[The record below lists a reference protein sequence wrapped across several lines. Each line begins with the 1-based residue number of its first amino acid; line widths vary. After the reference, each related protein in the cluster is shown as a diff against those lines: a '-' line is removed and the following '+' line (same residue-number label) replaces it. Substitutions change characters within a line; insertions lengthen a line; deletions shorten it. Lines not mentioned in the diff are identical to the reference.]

1 MARDEKKVPE
11 TLGLRQLNQLLTG
24 RNQKQLA
31 AETDIAQSII
41 SDIVNQKRLP
51 SLQQALTLAKLGIE
65 PNAWEESAD
74 QGAA

>member
-11 TLGLRQLNQLLTG
+11 TLGLAKLNQLLTG

-31 AETDIAQSII
+31 ADTEIAQSII

-51 SLQQALTLAKLGIE
+51 SLAQALAFAKLGIE
-65 PNAWEESAD
+65 PTAWEQSAEE
-74 QGAA
+74 GAA